1 VNNTQTKKSDGTW
14 KFVGYGIL
22 TSVGVMLLIQ
32 MLVRFGAC
40 K

>member
-1 VNNTQTKKSDGTW
+1 VSIQQKKSDGTW
-14 KFVGYGIL
+14 KLIVWGFFS
-22 TSVGVMLLIQ
+22 SVAFMLLAD

>member
-1 VNNTQTKKSDGTW
+1 VSIQQKKSDGTW
-14 KFVGYGIL
+14 KLIVYGFFG
-22 TSVGVMLLIQ
+22 SVSLMLLAD